1 MISVEQ
7 ARDILHSQK
16 TPQTIVRVPLPK
28 AMGLVLAADIF
39 SPIDVPVFD
48 NSAMDGFAIAF
59 AGEALSFEI
68 LGTVQAG
75 DPPVF
80 SLLPGQSVRI
90 FTGAPIPN
98 GTQAIVQQE
107 WTQIE
112 ANRLVC
118 RELPVP
124 GMHIRYQGS
133 QCFKGNLLLRK
144 GQKLTYGHAGLLA
157 SVGLDSVS
165 VLAPPRT
172 GIIVTGN
179 ELQEPGMPLLPG
191 QIYNSNQ
198 VMIYTALARLGL
210 IPDFSTSVPDNPDL
224 IIQTVAKALEVSQ
237 VLVVSGGIS
246 VGEFDYVQHALQAN
260 GVEMLFYKVLQKPG
274 KPLWVGRKG
283 SQWVFALPGN
293 PAAVLTCFRLYVQ
306 PFLLSWMGQPSSFE
320 ADFHLQVSSPVVK
333 KGDLTHFRKA
343 IREGANQIRLLD
355 GQDSFNLMP
364 FSEGDALVELDARRS
379 HWPEGSQLPVFLL

>member
-1 MISVEQ
+1 
-7 ARDILHSQK
+7 
-16 TPQTIVRVPLPK
+16 
-28 AMGLVLAADIF
+28 
-39 SPIDVPVFD
+39 
-48 NSAMDGFAIAF
+48 
-59 AGEALSFEI
+59 
-68 LGTVQAG
+68 
-75 DPPVF
+75 
-80 SLLPGQSVRI
+80 
-90 FTGAPIPN
+90 
-98 GTQAIVQQE
+98 
-107 WTQIE
+107 
-112 ANRLVC
+112 
-118 RELPVP
+118 
-124 GMHIRYQGS
+124 
-133 QCFKGNLLLRK
+133 
-144 GQKLTYGHAGLLA
+144 
-157 SVGLDSVS
+157 
-165 VLAPPRT
+165 
-172 GIIVTGN
+172 
-179 ELQEPGMPLLPG
+179 
-191 QIYNSNQ
+191 
-198 VMIYTALARLGL
+198 MIYTALARLGL

-343 IREGANQIRLLD
+343 IREGANQIRILD

-364 FSEGDALVELDARRS
+364 FSEGDALVELDARLS